1 MTVSQISSHEQCV
14 LICNAGASV
23 FTDGRFGTP
32 NNVSYFQT
40 VSCTG
45 NEVQLKD
52 CNLNDSCSSSC
63 ASTIGI
69 SCYSMLNV
77 LWILNGL
84 NIAISFR
91 RGCK

>member
-1 MTVSQISSHEQCV
+1 M
-14 LICNAGASV
+14 

-32 NNVSYFQT
+32 NNMSYFQN

-45 NEVQLKD
+45 NELQLKD

-69 SCYSMLNV
+69 RCYSMLTIVNTCS
-77 LWILNGL
+77 N
-84 NIAISFR
+84 
-91 RGCK
+91 